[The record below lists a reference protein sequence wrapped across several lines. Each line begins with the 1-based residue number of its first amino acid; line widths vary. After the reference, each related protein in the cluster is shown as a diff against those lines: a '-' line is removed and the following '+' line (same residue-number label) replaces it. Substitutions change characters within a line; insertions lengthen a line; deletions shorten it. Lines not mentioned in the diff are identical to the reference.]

1 MAREIFVD
9 TGAWL
14 ALADPG
20 DTYHGVATVAA
31 RLRLNDWPSQVTTNL
46 VVAEAYALIRYR
58 VGYAA
63 GMRFLELIE
72 TTPHLLNIHSSIEL
86 EQEAVQLLRRYADQ
100 PFSYTDAVSF
110 ALMRRRS
117 IRDVFAFDRH
127 FLIAGF
133 NLVPA
138 APR

>member
-20 DTYHGVATVAA
+20 DTYHAAATVAA
-31 RLRLNDWPSQVTTNL
+31 RIRLNDWSSQVTTNL

-63 GMRFLELIE
+63 GIRFLELIE
-72 TTPHLLNIHSSIEL
+72 NTPHLINVHSDIDV
-86 EQEAVQLLRRYADQ
+86 EQEAIQLLRRYADQ

-110 ALMRRRS
+110 VLMRRRA
-117 IRDVFAFDRH
+117 IIETFAFDHH
-127 FLIAGF
+127 FLTAGF
-133 NLVPA
+133 TLLPP